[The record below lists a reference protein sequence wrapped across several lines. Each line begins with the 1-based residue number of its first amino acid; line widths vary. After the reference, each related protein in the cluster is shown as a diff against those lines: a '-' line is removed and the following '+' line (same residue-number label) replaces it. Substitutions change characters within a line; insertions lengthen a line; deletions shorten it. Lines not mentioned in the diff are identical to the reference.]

1 MIGYL
6 ARRLAQ
12 SIVVLF
18 GISFISFGIFQFAGD
33 PIRANYNVQE
43 LTQDQITELR
53 ERMGLDEPFYV
64 QYANWLGDVAQGD
77 FGLSYRQRLPVMQL
91 ILERVPATVE
101 LATLAL
107 FSGTLLGIAL
117 GVWSAVRPRSAS
129 AKAVIVTSLLGISTP
144 TFVVGLLLILL
155 LSIALGWLPPF
166 GRGETV
172 TILGGWDTGLLTASG
187 WRHLVMP
194 VVTLGLF
201 QIGVMAR
208 LTRSGMLE
216 ALSQDYVRTARAK
229 GLRSGPVV
237 VKHALRN
244 VLIPVITVL
253 GMSYGELIAF
263 SIVTETIFQW
273 PGLGLLLLDAVFAAD
288 RPVVVAYIML
298 TAIVILGLNLIVDLL
313 YAVLDPRI
321 RYA

>member
-1 MIGYL
+1 MLGYL
-6 ARRLAQ
+6 LRRILQ

-18 GISFISFGIFQFAGD
+18 AISFISFAIFQFAGD

-43 LTQDQITELR
+43 LTQDQIVELR

-64 QYANWLGDVAQGD
+64 QYGHWLQAVARGD

-101 LATLAL
+101 LASLAL
-107 FSGTLLGIAL
+107 LAGTLLGIAL
-117 GVWSAVRPRSAS
+117 GVWSAVRPRSVS

-155 LSIALGWLPPF
+155 LTITLGWLPPF

-172 TILGGWDTGLLTASG
+172 NLGGWETGLLTASG
-187 WRHLVMP
+187 WQHLIMP

-229 GLRSGPVV
+229 GLRSGRVV
-237 VKHALRN
+237 YKHALRN

-263 SIVTETIFQW
+263 SIVTESIFQW
-273 PGLGLLLLDAVFAAD
+273 PGLGKLLLDAVFAAD

-298 TAIVILGLNLIVDLL
+298 TAVVILGLNLLVDLL

-321 RYA
+321 RYG

>member
-6 ARRLAQ
+6 ARRLLQ
-12 SIVVLF
+12 SLVVLVA
-18 GISFISFGIFQFAGD
+18 ISFISFGIFQFAGD
-33 PIRANYNVQE
+33 PIRANFNVQE
-43 LTQDQITELR
+43 LTRDQIAELR

-64 QYANWLGDVAQGD
+64 QYWDWLGDVAQGD
-77 FGLSYRQRLPVMQL
+77 FGLSYRQRLPVMGL

-101 LATLAL
+101 LASLAL
-107 FSGTLLGIAL
+107 LSGTLLGIAL
-117 GVWSAVRPRSAS
+117 GVWSAVRPRSVS
-129 AKAVIVTSLLGISTP
+129 AKAVIITSLLGISTP

-155 LSIALGWLPPF
+155 LTITLGWLPPF

-172 TILGGWDTGLLTASG
+172 NLGGWETGLLTTSG
-187 WRHLVMP
+187 WRHLIMP

-229 GLRSGPVV
+229 GLRSGHVIY
-237 VKHALRN
+237 KHALRN
-244 VLIPVITVL
+244 VLIPVVTVL

-263 SIVTETIFQW
+263 SIVTESIFQW
-273 PGLGLLLLDAVFAAD
+273 PGLGKLLLDAVFAAD
-288 RPVVVAYIML
+288 RPVVVAYILL
-298 TAIVILGLNLIVDLL
+298 TAIVILGLNLLVDML

-321 RYA
+321 RYE